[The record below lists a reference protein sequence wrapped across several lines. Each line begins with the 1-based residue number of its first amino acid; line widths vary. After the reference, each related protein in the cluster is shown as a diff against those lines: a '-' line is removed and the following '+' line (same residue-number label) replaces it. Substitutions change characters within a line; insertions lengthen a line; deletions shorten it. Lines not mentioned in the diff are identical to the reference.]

1 MEHKQI
7 KKLELVLKEK
17 LTNKDFLENLKSL
30 DINKYGSI
38 INNQLEGINNK
49 ILLNFKNEISIK
61 NLDYMIK
68 RIIKKIEEIFGNYDL
83 KDLKIKLKEK
93 ILNKDFLSKFIKL
106 NSDDQ
111 RRLLN
116 ETIVEISSK
125 EINKLLTNNPNNE
138 INNVLTNITKK

>member
-1 MEHKQI
+1 
-7 KKLELVLKEK
+7 
-17 LTNKDFLENLKSL
+17 
-30 DINKYGSI
+30 
-38 INNQLEGINNK
+38 
-49 ILLNFKNEISIK
+49 
-61 NLDYMIK
+61 MIK

-83 KDLKIKLKEK
+83 KDLKIRLKEK

-138 INNVLTNITKK
+138 INNVLTNITKKIKKKKVK